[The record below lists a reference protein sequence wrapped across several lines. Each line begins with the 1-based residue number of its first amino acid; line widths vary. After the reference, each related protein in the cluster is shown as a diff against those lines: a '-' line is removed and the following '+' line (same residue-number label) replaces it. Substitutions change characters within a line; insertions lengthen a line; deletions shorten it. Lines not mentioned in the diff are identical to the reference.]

1 MNVPASRP
9 DWVPPDA
16 GTEFTTRVVAG
27 TPPRAI
33 PAGRAKRRAPED
45 GAALAA
51 AIRAGDRS
59 ALARGITLV
68 ESRAAAHR
76 AAGDELL
83 QRLSPFAGGSV
94 RVGVTGPPGAGKST
108 FIDAL
113 GAQLGG
119 AGRAVAVLSVD
130 PSSPVTRG
138 SILGD
143 KARMERLAR
152 LPNAFIR
159 PSPSGGEL
167 GGVARRTRE
176 TIVLC
181 EAAGFDVVLV
191 ETVGVGQSE
200 VLVRGM
206 VDCFLVLLLAG
217 AGDELQ
223 GIKKGIIELA
233 DVLAVNKADG
243 DNRARVET
251 ARRELAR
258 AVHYLAAPDGAWQ
271 PPVLAC
277 SARTNEGIDEVWRAV
292 ERFVA
297 GGRAHGGFAARR
309 REQSLAWLGALVEE
323 GLREAFAAR
332 PEVMRLRAEL
342 EPRVAGGTLPAPA
355 AAQAILAASGWR
367 APEFSAKGA
376 AVGKIRPV
384 MGGDSG

>member
-1 MNVPASRP
+1 MTSPSSRP
-9 DWVPPDA
+9 DWVPPEA
-16 GTEFTTRVVAG
+16 GAEFATRVVAG
-27 TPPRAI
+27 TPARAV
-33 PAGRAKRRAPED
+33 PGAQRKRRGPD
-45 GAALAA
+45 DVPALAA
-51 AIRAGDRS
+51 AIRTGDRG
-59 ALARGITLV
+59 ALARGITLI
-68 ESRAAAHR
+68 ESRAVTHR
-76 AAGDELL
+76 AAANELL
-83 QRLSPFAGGSV
+83 RALSPHSGGAV
-94 RVGVTGPPGAGKST
+94 RVGITGPPGAGKST

-113 GAQLGG
+113 GTLLCT
-119 AGRAVAVLSVD
+119 AGKKVAVLSVD
-130 PSSPVTRG
+130 PSSPITHG

-143 KARMERLAR
+143 KARMEKLSR

-159 PSPSGGEL
+159 PSPSGCEL

-243 DNRARVET
+243 DNRTRAEA
-251 ARRELAR
+251 ARREFSR
-258 AVHYLAAPDGAWQ
+258 ALHYLAAPEGAWQ

-277 SARTNEGIDEVWRAV
+277 SAYTNEGVPEVWAAV

-297 GGRAHGGFAARR
+297 YARGQGSFELRR
-309 REQSLAWLGALVEE
+309 REQALAWLEALVDE
-323 GLREAFAAR
+323 GLREAFAAQ
-332 PEVMRLRAEL
+332 PAAARLRREL
-342 EPRVAGGTLPAPA
+342 AQQVASGLLPAPTAARQLLA
-355 AAQAILAASGWR
+355 AAGMTQPPS
-367 APEFSAKGA
+367 
-376 AVGKIRPV
+376 
-384 MGGDSG
+384 